1 MEILE
6 TQDPEKRKL
15 IETSDRHRKEIE
27 KEVNEISE
35 RTEKVLKNALIIGG
49 ALALTYLAVSQFSSS
64 KKKKKKLKA
73 KTKPVATPEAE
84 EEEDE
89 DENPMFAGIETSLI
103 SQIGTKVVNTAT
115 LMLLDIAKEK
125 LSEFLQTQ
133 KSKDENS

>member
-6 TQDPEKRKL
+6 KQDPEKRKL

-27 KEVNEISE
+27 KEVTDLSE

-49 ALALTYLAVSQFSSS
+49 ALALTYLAVSQLSSS
-64 KKKKKKLKA
+64 KKKKKKVKA
-73 KTKPVATPEAE
+73 KAKPLTTPEAE
-84 EEEDE
+84 EDDE

-115 LMLLDIAKEK
+115 LMLLDMAKEK
-125 LSEFLQTQ
+125 LSEFLQSQ

>member
-6 TQDPEKRKL
+6 KQDPEKRKL

-27 KEVNEISE
+27 KEVTDLSE

-49 ALALTYLAVSQFSSS
+49 ALALTYLAVSQLSSS
-64 KKKKKKLKA
+64 KKKKKKVKA
-73 KTKPVATPEAE
+73 KAKPVTTPEAE
-84 EEEDE
+84 EDDE

-115 LMLLDIAKEK
+115 LMLLDMAKEK
-125 LSEFLQTQ
+125 LSEFLQSQ